1 VRLGELPFGSSGLTR
16 PASSYL
22 GIPFFTR
29 PETYPLCDSYSFA
42 LSFNHVQVYLNDR
55 GPYEP
60 ATAIFL
66 QSEIWLII
74 LPIGAGLVWIALE
87 GLECGCMPHGISSF
101 LLGLLPIAVGSLLTV
116 RRLAFH
122 SYLLLDRDA
131 FILPTGLL
139 RVRTTQIPYIGIE
152 RVWQTRLPWMAVLC
166 VATKGGKFEVL
177 SGMLPDTSS
186 YIAVGNFLNSRAQD
200 NLKNASA
207 ISAAG
212 MRVMGSP
219 DLTS

>member
-1 VRLGELPFGSSGLTR
+1 MNLPQQY
-16 PASSYL
+16 SYN
-22 GIPFFTR
+22 PRF
-29 PETYPLCDSYSFA
+29 
-42 LSFNHVQVYLNDR
+42 
-55 GPYEP
+55 
-60 ATAIFL
+60 
-66 QSEIWLII
+66 WLII

-166 VATKGGKFEVL
+166 VATKGGKVEVL

-200 NLKNASA
+200 NLKNTPECFGDFCGRYARHGIPGPNQLNQREVYLSTMK
-207 ISAAG
+207 IF
-212 MRVMGSP
+212 
-219 DLTS
+219 